1 MDRLGVRAALATM
14 LGLQALRVFFPT
26 LVYVLRDRAG
36 LNSLQL
42 GGVAFLIFA
51 TTFLVPVLMDRRRR
65 FATEC
70 VLVLVGTRIV
80 LQLWPG
86 DPIGTLVLA
95 TVGSLA
101 FFGFLAAFAR
111 ERRATPVLVG
121 AAADASLFALF
132 GTRDLTWG
140 GAISSGGSAA
150 PLGVVAL
157 VVTVVL
163 AALLL
168 RTTWRDPETTS
179 GAPPPR
185 EPFDGSPLPA
195 GLAAL
200 FVWGPYLALHLE
212 LGGNV
217 ARASALANLDTPT
230 SGALVTAGLLAGAW
244 LASHLPGR
252 GFWAGAPSVLVAA
265 VLLLRGLFA
274 LPEPGPLAPWF
285 LAATQ
290 CAGAVLLSLALRSP
304 ASTST
309 RSRSVAFGLGGVTF
323 LALLFAHYA
332 GYAIAF
338 PWTRGGVFL
347 VAGLLLVVAATRR
360 RAAHGDTVA
369 PLRRASWA
377 LLVLPLIPL
386 LRPVVFPAAT
396 ALPRDDDRYRVVT
409 FNLHNGFDELGG
421 WALDKMLRHARA
433 ERPDAIALQEV
444 SRGWVMNGCAD
455 VYELARHTLG
465 LEGAFGPSVGG
476 DWGNAIFAR
485 ELRDVQTTSLPPEG
499 LALPRRALGA
509 DVGPVRLVAT
519 HFHHLHDG
527 EDIRDVEAAALADF
541 AARYG
546 DDPAVLAGDFNA
558 TPDAACFATLAR
570 AGWTDVVRLDVSPT
584 YPSRAPIR
592 RIDTV
597 LVNERVDVREARVNP
612 PGGSDHRSVTV
623 DVALPR

>member
-1 MDRLGVRAALATM
+1 
-14 LGLQALRVFFPT
+14 
-26 LVYVLRDRAG
+26 
-36 LNSLQL
+36 
-42 GGVAFLIFA
+42 
-51 TTFLVPVLMDRRRR
+51 
-65 FATEC
+65 
-70 VLVLVGTRIV
+70 
-80 LQLWPG
+80 
-86 DPIGTLVLA
+86 
-95 TVGSLA
+95 
-101 FFGFLAAFAR
+101 
-111 ERRATPVLVG
+111 
-121 AAADASLFALF
+121 
-132 GTRDLTWG
+132 
-140 GAISSGGSAA
+140 
-150 PLGVVAL
+150 
-157 VVTVVL
+157 
-163 AALLL
+163 
-168 RTTWRDPETTS
+168 
-179 GAPPPR
+179 
-185 EPFDGSPLPA
+185 
-195 GLAAL
+195 
-200 FVWGPYLALHLE
+200 
-212 LGGNV
+212 V

-244 LASHLPGR
+244 LASRLPGR
-252 GFWAGAPSVLVAA
+252 GFWAGAPSVLLAA

-285 LAATQ
+285 LAAAQ
-290 CAGAVLLSLALRSP
+290 CAGAVLLSLALHSP

-347 VAGLLLVVAATRR
+347 AAGLFLVVAATGRR
-360 RAAHGDTVA
+360 DAHAGTVT

-396 ALPRDDDRYRVVT
+396 ALPRDDDRFRVVT

-421 WALDKMLRHARA
+421 WALDEMLRHARA

-485 ELRDVQTTSLPPEG
+485 ELGDVQSTSLPPEG
-499 LALPRRALGA
+499 LALPRMALGA
-509 DVGPVRLVAT
+509 DVGPLRLVAT
-519 HFHHLHDG
+519 HFHHRLDG

-541 AARYG
+541 AARHG
-546 DDPAVLAGDFNA
+546 DDAAVLAGDFNA
-558 TPDAACFATLAR
+558 PPDAACFDTLAR
-570 AGWTDVVRLDVSPT
+570 AGWTDVVRLDASPT
-584 YPSRAPIR
+584 FPSRAPIR
-592 RIDTV
+592 RIDTM
-597 LVNERVDVREARVNP
+597 LVNGRVEVRGARVNP